1 MTTGFLQ
8 KFFGSRNQRL
18 VKQYQKTVAAINAFE
33 PTIEQYT
40 DKQLRAKTDEFRQ
53 RVASGESLDRL
64 LPEAF
69 AVCREASKRVLKMR
83 HFDVQLI
90 GGMVLHYGKIAEMR
104 TGEGKTLV
112 ATLAAYLNAL
122 SGRGVHVVTVN
133 DYLAQRDAE
142 WMGKLYNFLG
152 LSWGINLSQME
163 HAQKQEAYAADI
175 TYGTNNEFGFDYL
188 RDNMVYETHA
198 RVQRPL
204 NFAVVDEVDSILIDE
219 ARTPLIISGQAEDHT
234 ELYVRM
240 NALPPLL
247 EQQIG
252 EEKADGTGVEKVGD
266 YTLDEKAR
274 QVFLTEQGHEKAERL
289 LAEWGL
295 IGEGESLYAAQNITL
310 MHHVYAALRAHTL
323 FFRDQHYVVQANEV
337 VIVDEFT
344 GRMMTGRRWSD
355 GLHQAVEA
363 KEHVK
368 IQNENQTLASI
379 TFQNFFRMYSKLSGM
394 TGTAD
399 TEAYEFNEIYGLET
413 VVIPPNRP
421 PKRTDKQDQIY
432 KTAKERYDA
441 VTRDIRDCVERGQ
454 PVLVGTTSIEASEL
468 LSGLLTHAG
477 LKHEVLNAK
486 QHARE
491 AAIVAEAGRPAAV
504 TIATNMAGR
513 GTDIVLGGNVE
524 KQSSFI
530 DADEALSDEEK
541 QRRIKHLEDEWQA
554 LHDRVKASGGLHIIG
569 TERHESRRIDNQLR
583 GRAGRQGDPGSSRF
597 YLSLDDP
604 LLRIFAGDRVR
615 SIMDRLKMPE
625 GEAIE
630 AGIVTR
636 SIESAQRKVEAR
648 NFDIR
653 KQLLEY
659 DDVSNDQR
667 KVIYQQRNELLEA
680 TDVAETITAMRQ
692 SVIAEVTHTYIPAGS
707 IEEQWSAPE
716 LEEVLRNEW
725 SLDLAVQ
732 EMINESNSI
741 DADEILEAVV
751 SAADE
756 SYEAKVALVGR
767 ESFSSFER
775 SIMLQTLDSRW
786 REHLAALDHLRQG
799 IHLRGY
805 AQKNPKQE
813 YKREAFELF
822 AAMLDSVK
830 QEVTRV
836 VMNVQIQSPEQ
847 LEEAAEQYEEKGSH
861 LENVS
866 FQHADFDEGGAAAA
880 SVAADATAQ
889 MINQAMAYGDDTTVA
904 TRVATDD
911 VPKVGRNDPC
921 PCGSGKKY
929 KNCHGKLA

>member
-8 KFFGSRNQRL
+8 KIFGSRNQRL
-18 VKQYQKTVAAINAFE
+18 VKQYQKTVATINALE
-33 PTIEQYT
+33 TQIEKLT
-40 DKQLRAKTDEFRQ
+40 DDQLRGKTDEFRQ
-53 RVASGESLDRL
+53 RIAGGESLDKL

-69 AVCREASKRVLKMR
+69 AVCREASRRVLKMR
-83 HFDVQLI
+83 HFDVQMI

-112 ATLAAYLNAL
+112 ATLPVYLNAL
-122 SGRGVHVVTVN
+122 AGRGVHVVTVN

-142 WMGKLYNFLG
+142 WMARLYNFLG
-152 LSWGINLSQME
+152 LSVGINLSGME
-163 HAQKQEAYAADI
+163 HDQKQQAYASDI

-188 RDNMVYETHA
+188 RDNMVYETDA
-198 RVQRPL
+198 RVQRAL

-247 EQQIG
+247 ERQIG
-252 EEKADGTGVEKVGD
+252 EEKADGTGVEKPGD

-274 QVFLTEQGHEKAERL
+274 QVFLTESGHEKAERL

-295 IGEGESLYAAQNITL
+295 IGEGESLYAPQNITL

-323 FFRDQHYVVQANEV
+323 FHKDQHYVVQNGEV

-344 GRMMTGRRWSD
+344 GRLMAGRRWSD

-368 IQNENQTLASI
+368 IQSENQTLASI
-379 TFQNFFRMYSKLSGM
+379 TFQNYFRMYAKLAGM

-413 VVIPPNRP
+413 VVIPTNRP
-421 PKRTDKQDQIY
+421 PKRIDKQDQIY

-441 VTRDIRDCVERGQ
+441 VIRDIRDCYERGQ
-454 PVLVGTTSIEASEL
+454 PVLVGTTSIENSEL
-468 LSGLLTHAG
+468 LSHLLKQAG
-477 LKHEVLNAK
+477 LPHEVLNAK
-486 QHARE
+486 QHERE
-491 AAIVAEAGRPAAV
+491 AAIVAEAGRPNRI

-513 GTDIVLGGNVE
+513 GTDIVLGGNAE
-524 KQSSFI
+524 KQAAFI
-530 DADEALSDEEK
+530 DADDAIPADEK
-541 QRRIKHLEDEWQA
+541 ARRIKQLHDEWET
-554 LHDRVKASGGLHIIG
+554 LHEQVKAAGGLHIIG

-680 TDVAETITAMRQ
+680 HDITETISAMRHG
-692 SVIAEVTHTYIPAGS
+692 VIAEVVHQFVPQGS
-707 IEEQWSAPE
+707 IEEQWDVPE
-716 LEEVLRNEW
+716 LEEALRNDW
-725 SLDLAVQ
+725 QLDLAIQ
-732 EMINESNSI
+732 EMVNESSSI
-741 DADEILEAVV
+741 TAEEILEAVTT
-751 SAADE
+751 AADE
-756 SYEAKVALVGR
+756 QYETKVAMVGR
-767 ESFSSFER
+767 ESFSAFER
-775 SIMLQTLDSRW
+775 SVMLQTVDRLW

-822 AAMLDSVK
+822 AAMLEAIK
-830 QEVTRV
+830 QEVTRI

-847 LEEAAEQYEEKGSH
+847 LEEAAEQIEERGGH
-861 LENVS
+861 LENVEY
-866 FQHADFDEGGAAAA
+866 QHADYAESGAPVANVAAATA
-880 SVAADATAQ
+880 ATATAD
-889 MINQAMAYGDDTTVA
+889 MVGSAMTHSGPGGEM
-904 TRVATDD
+904 
-911 VPKVGRNDPC
+911 PKVGRNDPC

-929 KNCHGKLA
+929 KQCHGKLS